1 MGGGLIKGRWRRNGE
16 EKEKEGRGLYCN
28 GPGYKTAGYKAGK
41 TARAGPRSEVRDPAT
56 FFLGISRAGWPKWSS
71 NARFA
76 RLLSPNEAAL
86 APSFVAVLRSY
97 ARPSSSRIDSRERA
111 TNSLEFRYSLFFF
124 FFIATNQAPPR
135 SSAPSFLHESLAN
148 FSYSFREGVGFR
160 SSYDKIISFFFFLST
175 LD

>member
-124 FFIATNQAPPR
+124 FYRDQP
-135 SSAPSFLHESLAN
+135 SSASFFCSLLSPRIACQ
-148 FSYSFREGVGFR
+148 FFILIQRR
-160 SSYDKIISFFFFLST
+160 SRISFFLR
-175 LD
+175 